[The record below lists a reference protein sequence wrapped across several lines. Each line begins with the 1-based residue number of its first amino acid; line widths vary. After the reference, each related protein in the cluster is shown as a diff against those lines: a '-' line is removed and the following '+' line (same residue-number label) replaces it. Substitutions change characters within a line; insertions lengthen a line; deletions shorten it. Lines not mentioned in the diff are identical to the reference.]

1 MGYCPGYLEGSQG
14 SSRRSMLSPPLM
26 QERGLSM
33 VGDNRVM
40 MASKAAAEA
49 RRSDTDLFD
58 PEPMETSVPEMVD
71 DLKSEVSSSI
81 DAVKGEV
88 TTIKDDV
95 ASLKEG
101 MERIFALL
109 QQAGPGTPASLG
121 MAPATPGSFRST
133 ASPLPPL
140 RAGSSDVPVRNSSE
154 SG

>member
-1 MGYCPGYLEGSQG
+1 MG
-14 SSRRSMLSPPLM
+14 
-26 QERGLSM
+26 
-33 VGDNRVM
+33 
-40 MASKAAAEA
+40 
-49 RRSDTDLFD
+49 SDTDLFD

-71 DLKSEVSSSI
+71 DLKSEVTASIDELKSEVSSSI

-109 QQAGPGTPASLG
+109 QQAAPGTPASLG
-121 MAPATPGSFRST
+121 VAPATPGSFRST

-140 RAGSSDVPVRNSSE
+140 RAGSSDAQFGTRASQAEDTSS
-154 SG
+154 SSLA